1 MAVAVDALNYPY
13 IRVRSVDWLK
23 RTLLIFPHVARMT
36 PNIRAP
42 AEDPQISAFT
52 QLGEGRYPLLRPA
65 KLRSPH
71 VLSAQADLITE
82 LRSRLDQDRKGFR
95 SRYGKQAAKR
105 ATASLIG
112 RKLTT
117 WERSESGRATFQIH
131 RYKLY
136 DDLSRFLS
144 DEKLAWEPQSDL
156 SDGPDYLEMHPRLG
170 EAVMAT
176 LAMACAENEGLQVVT
191 EFPRLHG
198 QLLGKPREQILTAC
212 LDGAKP
218 GGTTS
223 SHQLAEFL
231 VYRRCNV
238 DMLSGENIVALKDE
252 RAALAD
258 FRTKLDEL
266 AKTLPQAIHDEEAL
280 EERLRGTLND
290 MFEAWKKEQPNFGA
304 ASNRFFGKGL
314 GSELKKIAEK
324 LAEAALKPE
333 AGMGGFIGGITGQTL
348 TCAGAGFAIAVIFRA
363 VESWREVRHKAK
375 TSPLRYLT
383 KLQEQGVTFSIT
395 Q

>member
-1 MAVAVDALNYPY
+1 
-13 IRVRSVDWLK
+13 
-23 RTLLIFPHVARMT
+23 
-36 PNIRAP
+36 
-42 AEDPQISAFT
+42 
-52 QLGEGRYPLLRPA
+52 
-65 KLRSPH
+65 
-71 VLSAQADLITE
+71 
-82 LRSRLDQDRKGFR
+82 
-95 SRYGKQAAKR
+95 
-105 ATASLIG
+105 
-112 RKLTT
+112 
-117 WERSESGRATFQIH
+117 
-131 RYKLY
+131 
-136 DDLSRFLS
+136 
-144 DEKLAWEPQSDL
+144 
-156 SDGPDYLEMHPRLG
+156 
-170 EAVMAT
+170 MAT